1 METVKVLMKA
11 LANDTRLEIV
21 RMLLGKPMCVHALA
35 RHFQVSEPTICVHI
49 RVLREAGLVSG
60 ERKGYF
66 VHYKAN
72 LEIIQ
77 ELASQFA
84 DLSTPKQVASQKCHC
99 HEEGH
104 CQCHAKEKHK
114 NETSSKKRR

>member
-1 METVKVLMKA
+1 METVKILKA

-66 VHYKAN
+66 VHYQAN

-84 DLSTPKQVASQKCHC
+84 GLSAPKQAATRQCHC
-99 HEEGH
+99 HGNGR
-104 CQCHAKEKHK
+104 CQCRTKGKHR
-114 NETSSKKRR
+114 NETPSEKRG

>member
-1 METVKVLMKA
+1 METVKILKA

-66 VHYKAN
+66 VHYQAN

-84 DLSTPKQVASQKCHC
+84 DLSAPTQPPSLKCHC
-99 HEEGH
+99 HEEGR
-104 CQCHAKEKHK
+104 CQCRAKGKQR
-114 NETSSKKRR
+114 NETSSEKCG

>member
-1 METVKVLMKA
+1 METVKVLKA

-60 ERKGYF
+60 ERRGYF
-66 VHYKAN
+66 VHYQTN
-72 LEIIQ
+72 LEIMQ
-77 ELASQFA
+77 ELSSQIA
-84 DLSTPKQVASQKCHC
+84 ELSIHKQPPSQKCHC
-99 HEEGH
+99 HEGGH
-104 CQCHAKEKHK
+104 CQCREKEKHR
-114 NETSSKKRR
+114 NETSSEKRS

>member
-1 METVKVLMKA
+1 METVKVLKA

-21 RMLLGKPMCVHALA
+21 RMLLGTPMCVHALA
-35 RHFQVSEPTICVHI
+35 RHFPVSEPTICVHI

-66 VHYKAN
+66 VHYQAN

-84 DLSTPKQVASQKCHC
+84 ALSAPEQVASQKCHC
-99 HEEGH
+99 HEEGR
-104 CQCHAKEKHK
+104 CQCHAKGKHR
-114 NETSSKKRR
+114 NETSSEKCR